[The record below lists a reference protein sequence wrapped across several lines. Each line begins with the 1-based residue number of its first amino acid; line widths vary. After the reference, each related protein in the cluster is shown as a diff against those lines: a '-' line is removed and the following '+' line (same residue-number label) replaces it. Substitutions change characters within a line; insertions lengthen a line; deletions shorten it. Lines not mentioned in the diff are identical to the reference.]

1 MWGVTPKMWTIIRQ
15 QPDLFRIETY
25 IGNNVAQWKEDI
37 ENEEFVERITEKMRR
52 VECVDLAKIK

>member
-1 MWGVTPKMWTIIRQ
+1 MWTIIRQ